1 MVLISINRCI
11 TLFIAKNMAA
21 VTINIPNIGNVV
33 AENAA
38 SEETLQKILAA
49 MQKQGGG
56 KGGSGK
62 EEKLRKDGEKAQE
75 KELEGRKKISKAMEE
90 GTKESGKSSVALQ
103 LLGNYIKESG
113 NGLKAGFGQ
122 ASMGL
127 LGWGKTLANSAIAV
141 ATSFATTYDQMAKDP
156 IGAASTMLATNIDV
170 FAAAGKAAVDVVGGA
185 AAGLASAIPVVG
197 GAVSGVI
204 NALSSAA
211 KAAIDFAASVLKLA
225 NQVFAQEF
233 KKSADML
240 HNFTKAGASFAGG
253 MTEMRNVAH
262 ASGVGM
268 ETFSKIVMSSG
279 EEIRNMGL
287 NQADGARAVAAGM
300 KALTTTV
307 GRSGNNLRDE
317 MLAMGYTYEE
327 QGQIVAQMGAQ
338 MKAQGQNIKSLAPA
352 ELARQTKE
360 YATNLKVIS
369 DITGQDAKKLQEK
382 ARAES
387 MRGALMGKLD
397 ANQQKAFKDAHAT
410 LMTLGPEA
418 GPKMQQALMQ
428 MLAGGTVTDPVIAGN
443 AEAMEMIKKTAGQ
456 IQSGNVD
463 MVVETQKSTAEFAD
477 AVRAN
482 GESATSTA
490 ALMSSS
496 FGGVGK
502 DMATFGDSIRAYSNL
517 ETDAAEKSKENAV
530 KQSEAT
536 DKLTKGYQDI
546 TSTMNNVQIQ
556 MEKFAT
562 DNLPAYAA
570 ILAENAKKTSEM
582 MMTAVGLAS
591 EGIGKAM
598 ERLGQIK
605 DKLPEDAPDKAGG
618 ALAGAAGGALAGA
631 AIGSLVP
638 VIGTAVGAAVGG
650 LVGGAAG
657 WMMAGAKKGGK
668 AASEEQPETTLGMA
682 AGGVLEAKRGGT
694 LIRFAEAGMNE
705 AGVPLPDG
713 RRIPVDMPMGQLATS
728 LGDVVNKFS
737 SDQVSIQQQTSANL
751 EQTLKQL
758 TEKFDMLGEKL
769 GAQTQQGG
777 VMSEVATHLK
787 DMKETAM
794 KQLDL
799 HGTMASL
806 LGEQKDIS
814 SGILNNSY

>member
-1 MVLISINRCI
+1 
-11 TLFIAKNMAA
+11 MAA

-38 SEETLQKILAA
+38 SEETLLKLLAA

-56 KGGSGK
+56 KGGASDK
-62 EEKLRKDGEKAQE
+62 NQREAEKTQE
-75 KELEGRKKISKAMEE
+75 KEIDGRKKNIKALED
-90 GTKESGKSSVALQ
+90 TVKEAIKGKDATSAFGSYLKNAGAGMSAGLAQSGNA
-103 LLGNYIKESG
+103 LLG
-113 NGLKAGFGQ
+113 F
-122 ASMGL
+122 
-127 LGWGKTLANSAIAV
+127 GKTLATSALAV
-141 ATSFATTYDQMAKDP
+141 ASSFATTYDQMAKDP
-156 IGAASTMLATNIDV
+156 IGAAATMLATNIDI
-170 FAAAGKAAVDVVGGA
+170 FAAAGKAAVDVVGGVA
-185 AAGLASAIPVVG
+185 SGLASAIPVVG
-197 GAVSGVI
+197 GAVSGVV
-204 NALSSAA
+204 NALGTAA
-211 KAAIDFAASVLKLA
+211 KAAIDFAASVLKMA

-240 HNFTKAGASFAGG
+240 HNFSKAGASFAGG
-253 MTEMRNVAH
+253 MTEMRNIAH
-262 ASGVGM
+262 SSGVTM
-268 ETFSKIVMSSG
+268 DVFSKIVMSSG

-287 NQADGARAVAAGM
+287 NQADGARAVADGM

-317 MLAMGYTYEE
+317 MLAMGFTYEE

-338 MKAQGQNIKSLAPA
+338 MKAQGQNIKNLAPS

-369 DITGQDAKKLQEK
+369 DITGQDAKKLMEK

-397 ANQQKAFKDAHAT
+397 ADQQKAFKAAHST

-456 IQSGNVD
+456 IQAGNTD
-463 MVVETQKSTAEFAD
+463 MVTETQKSTAEFAN

-482 GESATSTA
+482 GETATSTA
-490 ALMSSS
+490 ALMSGS
-496 FGGVGK
+496 FSGVGK
-502 DMATFGDSIRAYSNL
+502 DMATFGDSIRAFSNL
-517 ETDAAEKSKENAV
+517 ETDAAEKSKENAI

-546 TSTMNNVQIQ
+546 TGQMNDFAVK

-570 ILAENAKKTSEM
+570 ILAENAAQTSEM

-591 EGIGKAM
+591 EGIRNAM
-598 ERLGQIK
+598 ERLGNIK
-605 DKLPEDAPDKAGG
+605 DAVPEKSTQDKMLAAGEG
-618 ALAGAAGGALAGA
+618 ALMGAAAGAAV
-631 AIGSLVP
+631 GSLVP
-638 VIGTAVGAAVGG
+638 VIGTAVGTAVGG
-650 LVGGAAG
+650 LVGGTIG
-657 WMMAGAKKGGK
+657 WFKGNTGK
-668 AASEEQPETTLGMA
+668 NAMGGISEPGKLNVFG
-682 AGGVLEAKRGGT
+682 
-694 LIRFAEAGMNE
+694 EAGPE
-705 AGVPLPDG
+705 AAVPLPDG
-713 RRIPVDMPMGQLATS
+713 RSIPVTLDAKNFKG
-728 LGDVVNKFS
+728 LGDA
-737 SDQVSIQQQTSANL
+737 DG
-751 EQTLKQL
+751 TLKL
-758 TEKFDMLGEKL
+758 TASLDSMVSKFATDQKSVTDLQVAAFSDSIKMLADRLDEFGEKI
-769 GAQTQQGG
+769 GKQSEQGG
-777 VMSEVATHLK
+777 VMSDVASHLK

-794 KQLDL
+794 KQLDI

-806 LGEQKDIS
+806 LGEAKDIS
-814 SGILNNSY
+814 NSILNNSY

>member
-1 MVLISINRCI
+1 
-11 TLFIAKNMAA
+11 MAA

-38 SEETLQKILAA
+38 SEETLLKLLAA
-49 MQKQGGG
+49 MQKQNGGG
-56 KGGSGK
+56 KGGSSGK
-62 EEKLRKDGEKAQE
+62 SAQLAKDAEKTQE
-75 KELEGRKKISKAMEE
+75 KEIDNRKKNIKTLEDSA
-90 GTKESGKSSVALQ
+90 KEAVKGNAAASAFSGYLKNAGAGMSAGLAQSGNA
-103 LLGNYIKESG
+103 LLG
-113 NGLKAGFGQ
+113 F
-122 ASMGL
+122 
-127 LGWGKTLANSAIAV
+127 GKTLATSALAV
-141 ATSFATTYDQMAKDP
+141 ASSFATTYDQMAKDP
-156 IGAASTMLATNIDV
+156 IGAAATMLATNIDI

-185 AAGLASAIPVVG
+185 AKGLASAIPVVG
-197 GAVSGVI
+197 GAVGGVVD
-204 NALSSAA
+204 ALSTAA
-211 KAAIDFAASVLKLA
+211 KAAIDFAASVLKMA

-253 MTEMRNVAH
+253 MTEMRNIAH
-262 ASGVGM
+262 DSGVTM
-268 ETFSKIVMSSG
+268 DTFSKVVMTSG

-338 MKAQGQNIKSLAPA
+338 MKAQGQNIKNLAPS

-397 ANQQKAFKDAHAT
+397 ANQQKAFKDAHST

-463 MVVETQKSTAEFAD
+463 MVTETQKSTAEFAN

-482 GESATSTA
+482 GETATSTA
-490 ALMSSS
+490 ALMSGS
-496 FGGVGK
+496 FSGVGK
-502 DMATFGDSIRAYSNL
+502 DMATFGDSIRAFSNL

-546 TSTMNNVQIQ
+546 TGQMNDFAVK

-582 MMTAVGLAS
+582 MMTAVGLAA

-598 ERLGQIK
+598 ERLGNIK
-605 DKLPEDAPDKAGG
+605 DAVKDVEPDKIGNALVGTASG
-618 ALAGAAGGALAGA
+618 AVAGA
-631 AIGSLVP
+631 AIGSVVP

-650 LVGGAAG
+650 LVGGAIG
-657 WMMAGAKKGGK
+657 WFSGGAKKGAADGQQ
-668 AASEEQPETTLGMA
+668 ASEDHTPAMA
-682 AGGVLEAKRGGT
+682 AGGIMGAAKGGT
-694 LIRFAEAGMNE
+694 LVRFAEAGMNE

-713 RRIPVDMPMGQLATS
+713 RRIPVDMPIGQLS
-728 LGDVVNKFS
+728 SSISEVVSKFS
-737 SDQVSIQQQTSANL
+737 SDQVSMQQQTSDKL
-751 EQTLKQL
+751 EQTLKLL
-758 TEKFDMLGEKL
+758 TEKFDMLNENMGK
-769 GAQTQQGG
+769 QTGQGG
-777 VMSEVATHLK
+777 VMSDVANHLK
-787 DMKETAM
+787 EMKETAM
-794 KQLDL
+794 KQLDI

-806 LGEQKDIS
+806 LGENKDIS
-814 SGILNNSY
+814 NSILNNSY

>member
-1 MVLISINRCI
+1 
-11 TLFIAKNMAA
+11 MAA

-38 SEETLQKILAA
+38 SEETLMKILAA
-49 MQKQGGG
+49 INKSGVGGTGGNKGNKTQK
-56 KGGSGK
+56 
-62 EEKLRKDGEKAQE
+62 EDEKARE
-75 KELEGRKKISKAMEE
+75 KELDSRKKNIKAMEE
-90 GTKESGKSSVALQ
+90 AVKQSTKGSGAANAFAGYLKNAGAGMTSGLAQ
-103 LLGNYIKESG
+103 AG
-113 NGLKAGFGQ
+113 NGLLGF
-122 ASMGL
+122 
-127 LGWGKTLANSAIAV
+127 GKTLALSAIAV
-141 ATSFATTYDQMAKDP
+141 ATSFATTYDAMAKDP
-156 IGAASTMLATNIDV
+156 IGAAATMLATNIDI
-170 FAAAGKAAVDVVGGA
+170 FAAAGKAAVDVVGGVA
-185 AAGLASAIPVVG
+185 KGLASAIPVVG
-197 GAVSGVI
+197 GAAAGVVD
-204 NALSSAA
+204 ALSTAA
-211 KAAIDFAASVLKLA
+211 KAAIDFAASVLKVA
-225 NQVFAQEF
+225 NQIFAQEF

-253 MTEMRNVAH
+253 MLEMRNIAH
-262 ASGVGM
+262 DSGVGI
-268 ETFSKIVMSSG
+268 ETFSKIVSSSG

-338 MKAQGQNIKSLAPA
+338 MKAQGQNIKNLAPS

-369 DITGQDAKKLQEK
+369 DITGQDAKKLMEK

-397 ANQQKAFKDAHAT
+397 ANQQKAFKDAHST

-463 MVVETQKSTAEFAD
+463 MVTETQKSTSEFAD
-477 AVRAN
+477 KMRAS
-482 GESATSTA
+482 GETATSTA

-517 ETDAAEKSKENAV
+517 ETDAATKSKENAV

-536 DKLTKGYQDI
+536 DKLTSSYVKI
-546 TSTMNNVQIQ
+546 TDQMQTIQ
-556 MEKFAT
+556 NAMEKFAT
-562 DNLPAYAA
+562 DNLPAYAS
-570 ILAENAKKTSEM
+570 ILAENAKKTSEL
-582 MMTAVGLAS
+582 MMTAIGLAV

-598 ERLGQIK
+598 ERLGAIK
-605 DKLPEDAPDKAGG
+605 DAVTEPSFKDKATNAALGAGAG
-618 ALAGAAGGALAGA
+618 ALTGA
-631 AIGSLVP
+631 AIGSMVP

-657 WMMAGAKKGGK
+657 WFATGAKKG
-668 AASEEQPETTLGMA
+668 ANEAQQQQDNTPAMAS
-682 AGGVLEAKRGGT
+682 GGILSASRGGS
-694 LIRFAEAGMNE
+694 LVRFAEAGMNE

-713 RRIPVDMPMGQLATS
+713 RRIPVDMPMGQLAS
-728 LGDVVNKFS
+728 SISDVINKFS
-737 SDQVSIQQQTSANL
+737 SDQVSIQQQQTTNFD
-751 EQTLKQL
+751 QTLKIL

-769 GAQTQQGG
+769 GSQTQQGG
-777 VMSEVATHLK
+777 VMADVASHLK
-787 DMKETAM
+787 EMKETAL
-794 KQLDL
+794 KQLDI
-799 HGTMASL
+799 HGIMASIM
-806 LGEQKDIS
+806 GEQKDIS

>member
-1 MVLISINRCI
+1 
-11 TLFIAKNMAA
+11 MAA

-38 SEETLQKILAA
+38 SEETLLKLLAT
-49 MQKQGGG
+49 MQKQTAS
-56 KGGSGK
+56 KGTGNSAK
-62 EEKLRKDGEKAQE
+62 LAKDAEKTQE
-75 KELEGRKKISKAMEE
+75 KEIDNRKKNIKSLEDAAKEATKGGAATSSFSKYLTNAGAGMTAGLAQS
-90 GTKESGKSSVALQ
+90 GTALM
-103 LLGNYIKESG
+103 
-113 NGLKAGFGQ
+113 GF
-122 ASMGL
+122 
-127 LGWGKTLANSAIAV
+127 GKTLATSALAV
-141 ATSFATTYDQMAKDP
+141 ASSFATTYDQMAKDP
-156 IGAASTMLATNIDV
+156 IGAAATMLATNIDI
-170 FAAAGKAAVDVVGGA
+170 FAAAGKAAVDVVGGVA
-185 AAGLASAIPVVG
+185 KGLSSAIPVVG
-197 GAVSGVI
+197 GAVGGVVD
-204 NALSSAA
+204 ALSTAA
-211 KAAIDFAASVLKLA
+211 KAAIDFAASVLKMA

-300 KALTTTV
+300 KALSTTV
-307 GRSGNNLRDE
+307 GRSGGTLRDE
-317 MLAMGYTYEE
+317 MLALGYTYEE

-338 MKAQGQNIKSLAPA
+338 MKAQGQNIKNLAPS

-463 MVVETQKSTAEFAD
+463 MVTETQRSTAEFAD

-482 GESATSTA
+482 GEAATSTA

-496 FGGVGK
+496 FSGVGK

-517 ETDAAEKSKENAV
+517 ETDAAEKSKENAI

-536 DKLTKGYQDI
+536 DALTKSYTGI
-546 TSTMNNVQIQ
+546 TAQQTAIQ
-556 MEKFAT
+556 TAMEQFAT
-562 DNLPAYAA
+562 NNLPAYAA
-570 ILAENAKKTSEM
+570 ILQENAKKTSEM

-591 EGIGKAM
+591 EGIGAAM
-598 ERLGQIK
+598 ERLGNIK
-605 DKLPEDAPDKAGG
+605 DKVKDIEPDKVGD

-631 AIGSLVP
+631 AVGAIGGPIGS
-638 VIGTAVGAAVGG
+638 AVGAAVGG
-650 LVGGAAG
+650 LLGGAAG
-657 WMMAGAKKGGK
+657 WFTSGKKSSGGAAPEEYTPAMASGGIMS
-668 AASEEQPETTLGMA
+668 ASA
-682 AGGVLEAKRGGT
+682 GGT
-694 LIRFAEAGMNE
+694 LVKFAEAGMNE

-713 RRIPVDMPMGQLATS
+713 RRIPVDMPMSQLSTS
-728 LGDVVNKFS
+728 ISDVVTKFS
-737 SDQVSIQQQTSANL
+737 SDQVSMQQQTSEKL
-751 EQTLKQL
+751 EQTLKLL
-758 TEKFDMLGEKL
+758 TEKFDILNENMGKQA
-769 GAQTQQGG
+769 GSGG
-777 VMSEVATHLK
+777 VMDEVANHLK

-794 KQLDL
+794 KQLDI

-806 LGEQKDIS
+806 LGENKDIS
-814 SGILNNSY
+814 NSILNNSY